1 MIELNEVS
9 VRYGADAIGL
19 HPTTLHLRRGE
30 FNVLLGASGAG
41 KSTLLRCL
49 NMLTCPTSG
58 SIHVQDVGVI
68 DSAAALRLHRRR
80 TGMIFQQHQ
89 LIRRQT
95 ALQNVM
101 LGRIGYHTT
110 LRSLFPLPRSERH
123 IALECLERVG
133 LLEKASA
140 RVDRLSGGQLQRVGI
155 ARALA
160 QQPRLVLADE
170 PVASLDPA
178 TSRRVLSLLKGI
190 CLEDGITSVVSLH
203 QVDLAREFADRIIA
217 IAHGRVVFDGAPHE
231 LSDALLQGI
240 YDQAPTSS
248 REETPAPHFPVFAQ
262 PTTNED

>member
-1 MIELNEVS
+1 VIELKNVS

-19 HPTTLHLRRGE
+19 HPTSLSFKRGE

-49 NMLTCPTSG
+49 NMLTRPTTG

-68 DSAAALRLHRRR
+68 DSTAALRLHRRR

-89 LIRRQT
+89 LIRRHT
-95 ALQNVM
+95 ALQNVL
-101 LGRIGYHTT
+101 LGRIGYHST
-110 LRSLFPLPRSERH
+110 LRSLFPLPRTEQH

-133 LLEKASA
+133 LLDKATE

-160 QQPRLVLADE
+160 QQPRLMLADE

-178 TSRRVLSLLKGI
+178 TSRRVLSQLKRI
-190 CLEDGITSVVSLH
+190 CLEDGITTVVSLH

-217 IAHGRVVFDGAPHE
+217 IAHGRVVFDGAPNE
-231 LSDALLQGI
+231 LSDALLQDI

-248 REETPAPHFPVFAQ
+248 REEMPAPALPSFAQ
-262 PTTNED
+262 LAINEE